1 MADKTAFP
9 AAEWNEVLAG
19 PLMAAMAVSAA
30 DPSGLLGLL
39 KENFASA
46 KALLTAKQTS
56 TSGLIKAIVADL
68 ETAEGRAA
76 ARGAVEGRFS
86 GAPRNEIKLR
96 SIDALR
102 HIAAALDKNAPDESE
117 AVKTWIHDIGET
129 VAEASSEGGF
139 FGFGGVTV
147 SDAEKASLAE
157 INDALGRSSA
167 SA

>member
-9 AAEWNEVLAG
+9 PAEWNEVLAG

-46 KALLTAKQTS
+46 KALITARQTS
-56 TSGLIKAIVADL
+56 ASGLIKAIIADL

-76 ARGAVEGRFS
+76 ARGAVEARFS
-86 GAPRNEIKLR
+86 CAPGNEIKMR

-102 HIAAALDKNAPDESE
+102 HVAAALDKNAPDESA
-117 AVKTWIHDIGET
+117 AVKTWLHNIGET

-157 INDALGRSSA
+157 INDALGRA